1 MTLSLEFF
9 DYPFMRAAL
18 FTGLVLGVLFSLMG
32 IFVVTKGMSFFSDF
46 VAHSA
51 ILGGA
56 LAIMARVEPSLF
68 LIPYSLAVAF
78 TVSLI
83 WNYFPLSR
91 DTVLGVFYGGTVAAG
106 IILIT
111 TRGLG
116 QQNLI
121 QFLFG
126 DILLIRPLDIWLSA
140 GLLLAFSA
148 FLKLRLR
155 HLLKSSFLP
164 EISAAEGVRVRLYD
178 YALIAFIAVTIALSI
193 KLVGVVLANSMVV
206 IPAAAAKTVSRS
218 FRQFMLLAPVAGVSA
233 FGLGIVLSFY
243 LNLPSGP
250 AVIASAF
257 AFFLAALAVRAA
269 RGG

>member
-1 MTLSLEFF
+1 M

-18 FTGLVLGVLFSLMG
+18 LTGLVLGVLFSLMG

-46 VAHSA
+46 IAHSSL
-51 ILGGA
+51 LGGA
-56 LAIMARVEPSLF
+56 LAIMAGVDPSLF
-68 LIPYSLAVAF
+68 LIPYSLVVAF
-78 TVSLI
+78 AAALT

-91 DTVLGVFYGGTVAAG
+91 DTVLGVFYGFTVAGG

-116 QQNLI
+116 QQSLI

-126 DILLIRPLDIWLSA
+126 DILLIRPADIWLSC
-140 GLLLAFSA
+140 GLLLIFGA
-148 FLKLRLR
+148 FLKVNLRR
-155 HLLKSSFLP
+155 VVKSAFLP

-178 YALIAFIAVTIALSI
+178 YALIAFISVTIALSI
-193 KLVGVVLANSMVV
+193 KLIGVVLANSMVV
-206 IPAAAAKTVSRS
+206 IPAAAAKAVSRS
-218 FRQFMLLAPVAGVSA
+218 FRQFITIAPLLGVASFA
-233 FGLGIVLSFY
+233 CGILASFY

-250 AVIASAF
+250 SVIASAF
-257 AFFLAALAVRAA
+257 LFFVAALAAKAA

>member
-1 MTLSLEFF
+1 MTLDIL

-18 FTGLVLGVLFSLMG
+18 LTGLVLGVLFALMG
-32 IFVVTKGMSFFSDF
+32 IFVVTKGMAFFSDF
-46 VAHSA
+46 IAHSA

-56 LAIMARVEPSLF
+56 IAVMAGAEPSLF
-68 LIPYSLAVAF
+68 LVPYSLAVAF
-78 TVSLI
+78 AVSLI

-91 DTVLGVFYGGTVAAG
+91 DTALGVFYGGAVAAG
-106 IILIT
+106 IILII

-116 QQNLI
+116 QQSLI

-140 GLLLAFSA
+140 GLLAAFAA

-155 HLLKSSFLP
+155 NLLRASFLP
-164 EISAAEGVRVRLYD
+164 EISAAEGVRVKLYD
-178 YALIAFIAVTIALSI
+178 YALIAFISITIALSI

-233 FGLGIVLSFY
+233 FVLGIVLSFY

-257 AFFLAALAVRAA
+257 CIFLAALAAHAV